1 MTASADTPND
11 SPDLFRVSHASNRS
25 KDGGSTN
32 RVGSRFQSFG
42 INDLEM
48 VDQTG
53 VSWNQLAVWL
63 IRVGGLAATRSLPA
77 RVTSSTV
84 IARLPGGSLK
94 GLAVVRM
101 TSVGAEVPLTSGRPV
116 TMSQTRWPS

>member
-1 MTASADTPND
+1 MTHLISSVSAT
-11 SPDLFRVSHASNRS
+11 RVTDQRTSVRL
-25 KDGGSTN
+25 N

-53 VSWNQLAVWL
+53 VSWNHLAVWL

-84 IARLPGGSLK
+84 IARLPAG
-94 GLAVVRM
+94 
-101 TSVGAEVPLTSGRPV
+101 T
-116 TMSQTRWPS
+116 